1 MAHTTGTSTTATA
14 TDDRTDERIDDRAE
28 ARTDD
33 RTGAAGRRAAAGT
46 PRRLFLGG
54 AVAVVGAGAL
64 AACAPSGGTGG
75 TGGTDGTDGPETGSA
90 GDGGGDA
97 AAATGL
103 VALADVPVGGAVTA
117 TTSGGDA
124 VLVTQPTEGTVRCFS
139 SVCTHQGCAVSPGEG
154 TLACPCHGSVFDL
167 DTGEPLEGPA
177 PRALDTVAVEV
188 RDGQVVEA

>member
-1 MAHTTGTSTTATA
+1 MAHTTGTSTTAT
-14 TDDRTDERIDDRAE
+14 
-28 ARTDD
+28 
-33 RTGAAGRRAAAGT
+33 GT

-54 AVAVVGAGAL
+54 AVAVAGAGAL

-75 TGGTDGTDGPETGSA
+75 GTGGTDAGSA

-97 AAATGL
+97 AGATGL
-103 VALADVPVGGAVTA
+103 VALADVPVGGAVKA
-117 TTSGGDA
+117 TTSDGDA

-177 PRALDTVAVEV
+177 PRALDAVAVEV